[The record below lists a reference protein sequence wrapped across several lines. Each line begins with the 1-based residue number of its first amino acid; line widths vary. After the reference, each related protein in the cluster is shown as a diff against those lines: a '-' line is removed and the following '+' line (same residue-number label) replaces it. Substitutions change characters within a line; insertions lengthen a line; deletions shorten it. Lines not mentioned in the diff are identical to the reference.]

1 MDTGL
6 TPVIGPGPHQA
17 YKTLSCGG
25 EECRGYWSDPVIGP
39 GPHQAYKTHSCGG
52 EECRGY
58 WSDPRDRAWASSG
71 L

>member
-1 MDTGL
+1 MTAFILVEGRNVVDTGL
-6 TPVIGPGPHQA
+6 T
-17 YKTLSCGG
+17 
-25 EECRGYWSDPVIGP
+25 PVIGP